1 MAQVEMTVSM
11 DSRRQEQIDRF
22 CAISGLSRKQAF
34 NEMMDMWERLVYIP
48 WVEFLEKEEQRR
60 KAREGFNAIRAKAE
74 RGEYPD
80 LTMEEINEEIAKAR
94 AEKRQKG
101 NQG

>member
-1 MAQVEMTVSM
+1 MTVSM
-11 DSRRQEQIDRF
+11 DLRRQEQIDRF
-22 CAISGLSRKQAF
+22 CAISGLSRKQTF

-48 WVEFLEKEEQRR
+48 WIEFIEQEEKRR

-94 AEKRQKG
+94 AEKRQKE

>member
-11 DSRRQEQIDRF
+11 DSRRQEQIERF
-22 CAISGLSRKQAF
+22 CVLSGMSKKQTF

-48 WVEFLEKEEQRR
+48 WIEFIEKEEKRR

-74 RGEYPD
+74 RGEFPD
-80 LTMEEINEEIAKAR
+80 LTMEEIDAIIAEVR
-94 AEKRQKG
+94 AERHAKKEKR
-101 NQG
+101 

>member
-1 MAQVEMTVSM
+1 
-11 DSRRQEQIDRF
+11 
-22 CAISGLSRKQAF
+22 
-34 NEMMDMWERLVYIP
+34 MWERLVYIP
-48 WVEFLEKEEQRR
+48 WIEFLEKEEQRR

-94 AEKRQKG
+94 AEKR
-101 NQG
+101 